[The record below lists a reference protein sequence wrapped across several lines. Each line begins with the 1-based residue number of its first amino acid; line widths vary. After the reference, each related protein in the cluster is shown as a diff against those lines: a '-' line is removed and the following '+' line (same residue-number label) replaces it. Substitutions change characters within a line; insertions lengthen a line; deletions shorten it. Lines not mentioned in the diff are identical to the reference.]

1 MYDFHTHSVLSDG
14 ELIPSELVR
23 RAFVSGYEAVAITD
37 HVDFSNLEPV
47 LSALRR
53 FAEHAPE
60 NVFVGV
66 EITHVPP
73 DKIEKIAR
81 AAKRLGAEIVIVH
94 GETLTEPVCAGTNA
108 AAVRTPEVDILAH
121 PGLLSV
127 EDAELAAENEVF
139 IEITSRRGHCLANG
153 HVARVCREVGARLL
167 LNTDAHAP
175 GDLINDELAAK
186 VVRGA
191 GLGGRDAV
199 RVLRE
204 NPKALIKRIAEGRK
218 E

>member
-1 MYDFHTHSVLSDG
+1 MVYDFHTHSIFSDG

-23 RAFVSGYEAVAITD
+23 RAFVNGYEAVAITD

-60 NVFVGV
+60 NVFIGV

-73 DKIEKIAR
+73 DKIEKIVLAAR
-81 AAKRLGAEIVIVH
+81 RLGAEIIVVH
-94 GETLTEPVCAGTNA
+94 GETLTEPVYEGTNA
-108 AAVRTPEVDILAH
+108 VAVRTPGVDILAH
-121 PGLLSV
+121 PGLLSP

-139 IEITSRRGHCLANG
+139 IEITSRKGHCLTNG
-153 HVARVCREVGARLL
+153 HVARVSREAGAKLL

-186 VVRGA
+186 IVRGA
-191 GLGGRDAV
+191 GLGERDTV
-199 RVLRE
+199 KVLRE
-204 NPKALIKRIAEGRK
+204 NPKVLIKRIAEK
-218 E
+218 KK

>member
-1 MYDFHTHSVLSDG
+1 MVYDFHTHSVLSDG

-23 RAFVSGYEAVAITD
+23 RAFVSGYKAVAITD
-37 HVDFSNLEPV
+37 HVDFSNLEAV
-47 LSALRR
+47 LSALRK

-73 DKIEKIAR
+73 AKIEKLVL
-81 AAKRLGAEIVIVH
+81 AAKRLGAEIVVVH
-94 GETLTEPVCAGTNA
+94 GETLTEPVYEGTNA
-108 AAVRTPEVDILAH
+108 AAVRLPEIDILAH

-127 EDAELAAENEVF
+127 EDAEIAAENDVF

-153 HVARVCREVGARLL
+153 HVARVSKETGAELL

-175 GDLINDELAAK
+175 SDLINDELATK
-186 VVRGA
+186 IVRGA
-191 GLGGRDAV
+191 GLSERDAAK
-199 RVLRE
+199 VLKE
-204 NPKALIKRIAEGRK
+204 NPKTLIRRIMK
-218 E
+218 

>member
-1 MYDFHTHSVLSDG
+1 MVYDFHTHSVLSDG

-23 RAFVSGYEAVAITD
+23 RAFVNGYKAVAITD
-37 HVDFSNLEPV
+37 HVDFSNLEAV
-47 LSALRR
+47 LSALRK

-73 DKIEKIAR
+73 AKIEKLVL
-81 AAKRLGAEIVIVH
+81 AAKRLGAEIVVVH
-94 GETLTEPVCAGTNA
+94 GETLTEPVYEGTNA
-108 AAVRTPEVDILAH
+108 AAVRLPEIDILAH

-127 EDAELAAENEVF
+127 EDAEIAAENDVF

-153 HVARVCREVGARLL
+153 HVARVSKETGAELL

-175 GDLINDELAAK
+175 SDLINDELATK
-186 VVRGA
+186 IVRGA
-191 GLGGRDAV
+191 GLSERDAAK
-199 RVLRE
+199 VLKE
-204 NPKALIKRIAEGRK
+204 NPKTLIRRIMK
-218 E
+218 

>member
-1 MYDFHTHSVLSDG
+1 MVYDFHTHSVLSDG

-23 RAFVSGYEAVAITD
+23 RAFVSGYKAVAITD
-37 HVDFSNLEPV
+37 HVDFSNLEAV
-47 LSALRR
+47 LSALRK

-73 DKIEKIAR
+73 AKIEKLVL
-81 AAKRLGAEIVIVH
+81 AAKRLGAEIVVVH
-94 GETLTEPVCAGTNA
+94 GETLTEPVYEGTNA
-108 AAVRTPEVDILAH
+108 AAVRLPEIDILAH

-127 EDAELAAENEVF
+127 EDAEIAAENDVF

-153 HVARVCREVGARLL
+153 HVARVSKETGAELL

-175 GDLINDELAAK
+175 SDLINDELATK
-186 VVRGA
+186 IVRGA
-191 GLGGRDAV
+191 GLSERDAAK
-199 RVLRE
+199 VLKE
-204 NPKALIKRIAEGRK
+204 NPKTLIRRIVK
-218 E
+218 

>member
-1 MYDFHTHSVLSDG
+1 MVYDFHTHSVLSDG

-23 RAFVSGYEAVAITD
+23 RAFVNGYKAVAITD
-37 HVDFSNLEPV
+37 HVDFSNLEAV
-47 LSALRR
+47 LSALRK

-73 DKIEKIAR
+73 AKIEKLVL
-81 AAKRLGAEIVIVH
+81 AAKRLGAEIVVVH
-94 GETLTEPVCAGTNA
+94 GETLTEPVYEGTNA
-108 AAVRTPEVDILAH
+108 AAVRLPEIDILAH

-127 EDAELAAENEVF
+127 EDAEIAAENDVF

-153 HVARVCREVGARLL
+153 HVARVSKETGAELL

-175 GDLINDELAAK
+175 SDLINDELATK
-186 VVRGA
+186 IVRGA
-191 GLGGRDAV
+191 GLSERDAAK
-199 RVLRE
+199 VLKE
-204 NPKALIKRIAEGRK
+204 NPKTLIRRIVK
-218 E
+218 